1 MVVSKSRKAKR
12 GVSKSARASYRRRRG
27 APWGK
32 GVVEEIIMLAENLRN
47 ANGTRVENARFAAR
61 HTDAREVQKNVK

>member
-1 MVVSKSRKAKR
+1 MLVTVVEEVRL
-12 GVSKSARASYRRRRG
+12 GE
-27 APWGK
+27 K

>member
-1 MVVSKSRKAKR
+1 MFLSQERQKEELVNQLVLVTVVEEVRL
-12 GVSKSARASYRRRRG
+12 GE
-27 APWGK
+27 K